1 MFGNCI
7 PLGLLVDVCKN
18 FLYCFVS
25 RTKPGLCIVYDYDV
39 FRKNAA
45 YLPKLHEHKI
55 QEEPNFVIN
64 DPSSIFYDPEEKSGF
79 VYKTSES
86 LEDINSDMDK
96 VRGHNTSLD
105 SSLNLDDSLDL
116 IPNMA
121 PNLAEES
128 FDQEYGIQSS
138 RRGSSELIDSCDEA
152 TYHDYHQMGAKNT
165 PVNLLLSS
173 AETFKGS
180 EIRNLRIYEDSGYG
194 SGGQRQKKDY
204 NSDAESTN
212 KYQDSGIY
220 EDDVFSDS
228 PKHSSLAKMESES
241 FIHDVE
247 FEMDDFLPEHSERN
261 TAFKTPSSSPLK
273 LAPTSPL
280 PKVLGADEEQIGEIN
295 FIYLVRANVL

>member
-1 MFGNCI
+1 MFCCAPPNI
-7 PLGLLVDVCKN
+7 RKL
-18 FLYCFVS
+18 FLFKDKTAKYHKL

-152 TYHDYHQMGAKNT
+152 TYHDYHQMDAKNT

-212 KYQDSGIY
+212 KYQDSESMKMMCFQIPQNILPLQKWK
-220 EDDVFSDS
+220 VKASSMTLNLKWMTFFQNILSVTQHL
-228 PKHSSLAKMESES
+228 KHQAAPHLNWLQHHPYQKYWELM
-241 FIHDVE
+241 
-247 FEMDDFLPEHSERN
+247 RN
-261 TAFKTPSSSPLK
+261 K
-273 LAPTSPL
+273 
-280 PKVLGADEEQIGEIN
+280 
-295 FIYLVRANVL
+295 